1 MNRVELTGGITK
13 DPEIRY
19 TSNGLSNL
27 RFVVAVDRPIQRDT
41 NGNRQADFI
50 SCVAFGQQADFMSR
64 YIRKGYMIAVE
75 GRIQTRSYDDQN
87 GQKRY
92 VTEVVAEAVHFI
104 ESRAIREQRG
114 NAPVQNDYT
123 QNNYQS
129 APVNNEATPYDFG
142 NSQTT
147 NVVDDPFKDFGDEIK
162 IGDNEL
168 PF

>member
-1 MNRVELTGGITK
+1 MKSSSLSTINSKILEIDIKIESANKVIKDNELSLSFENHHYDELSVRLSSLDKKMIEIK
-13 DPEIRY
+13 DRINK
-19 TSNGLSNL
+19 SK
-27 RFVVAVDRPIQRDT
+27 
-41 NGNRQADFI
+41 
-50 SCVAFGQQADFMSR
+50 QQEDSL
-64 YIRKGYMIAVE
+64 RKGSD
-75 GRIQTRSYDDQN
+75 RSHTIDKQIKNYSDAI
-87 GQKRY
+87 KL
-92 VTEVVAEAVHFI
+92 AEQQIKDINSLNYNHF
-104 ESRAIREQRG
+104 EEK
-114 NAPVQNDYT
+114 QNDYT

>member
-1 MNRVELTGGITK
+1 M
-13 DPEIRY
+13 PEVKKLR
-19 TSNGLSNL
+19 LLNL
-27 RFVVAVDRPIQRDT
+27 AFINKIKKKRKQRFKQIVILW
-41 NGNRQADFI
+41 
-50 SCVAFGQQADFMSR
+50 
-64 YIRKGYMIAVE
+64 K
-75 GRIQTRSYDDQN
+75 DDQN

>member
-1 MNRVELTGGITK
+1 MSFTK
-13 DPEIRY
+13 KKNKQFHVY
-19 TSNGLSNL
+19 
-27 RFVVAVDRPIQRDT
+27 FV
-41 NGNRQADFI
+41 NGNKAI
-50 SCVAFGQQADFMSR
+50 
-64 YIRKGYMIAVE
+64 IRALLICSS
-75 GRIQTRSYDDQN
+75 I
-87 GQKRY
+87 Y
-92 VTEVVAEAVHFI
+92 VWCVAEAVHFI